1 MHAEF
6 KQSPREFAIRLL
18 AGNGRAAVVRFLV
31 PIPLSLGL
39 ALGLSLTSSPENPGR
54 AELRLRQL
62 RLHNLVSHVTSN
74 DISDPNRLS
83 TVACAK
89 CHGQLL
95 NPEKSQDRWQN
106 AYQVWVSQDP
116 HSDAYVS
123 LWNRQ
128 SQRIVAALAQAAGKI
143 QLTTGNA
150 VLSNALY
157 QQTINE
163 RCVSCHSTVP
173 AAMSV
178 EMNVNQK
185 SSAENLSMANGV
197 GCLSCHSTTEL
208 DNPEGKDWIEAHT
221 KKPWAEYSTNEK
233 TRLGLQDLTQHDAR
247 AQTCIKCHL
256 GSPGRDVDHDLVA
269 AGHPRLAF
277 EYASHLLRLP
287 KHWEEEKTNHFYTT
301 CWSIGQLESAKGA
314 LTLLKHRATSAAQ
327 GNVAWPE
334 FTEYN
339 CSSCHHGL
347 GASWY
352 LPNDPPG
359 VGKPGWG
366 TWTFPKDAAI
376 NATQGDLKA
385 LRTEMEQPQPDS
397 VTVVQIASAIV
408 PALRSESPVDNLYF
422 YIQRQP
428 RLNPDEVWAWYLAV
442 NCCIQDSLLER
453 AAGEV
458 VVERML
464 ELETM
469 LKQPFGD
476 SADKRP
482 FAAKESLEKISQIRQ
497 IVLPVLETNRT
508 RPNRQP

>member
-1 MHAEF
+1 MHPEF
-6 KQSPREFAIRLL
+6 RQSPREFAIRVL

-39 ALGLSLTSSPENPGR
+39 CLGLSLTSSPENPGR

-62 RLHNLVSHVTSN
+62 RLRNLVSHVTSN

-95 NPEKSQDRWQN
+95 NPEKSQHHWQN

-128 SQRIVAALAQAAGKI
+128 SQRIVAALTRAAGKT
-143 QLTTGNA
+143 QSTTGNA
-150 VLSNALY
+150 VLSDALY

-163 RCVSCHSTVP
+163 CCVSCHSTVP

-178 EMNVNQK
+178 EMNLNQK
-185 SSAENLSMANGV
+185 DSADNLSMANGV

-221 KKPWAEYSTNEK
+221 KKPWADYSTKEK
-233 TRLGLQDLTQHDAR
+233 TRLGLQDLTRHEVR

-287 KHWEEEKTNHFYTT
+287 KHWEEEKTDHFYTT

-314 LTLLKHRATSAAQ
+314 LTLLKHRAKLAAQ
-327 GNVAWPE
+327 GKAAWPE

-347 GASWY
+347 AHPGIFPTIRQALANRVGAPGPSRRTPQSMPLKAISTRYVPRWNSHNRIRQQSFKRPRRLCLLCDTRLPSIIY
-352 LPNDPPG
+352 LSTFNASLDSAQTKSG
-359 VGKPGWG
+359 LG
-366 TWTFPKDAAI
+366 TWP
-376 NATQGDLKA
+376 L
-385 LRTEMEQPQPDS
+385 
-397 VTVVQIASAIV
+397 TVVFRI
-408 PALRSESPVDNLYF
+408 RYWSELPEKLWLNGCWNLK
-422 YIQRQP
+422 P
-428 RLNPDEVWAWYLAV
+428 
-442 NCCIQDSLLER
+442 C
-453 AAGEV
+453 
-458 VVERML
+458 
-464 ELETM
+464 
-469 LKQPFGD
+469 
-476 SADKRP
+476 
-482 FAAKESLEKISQIRQ
+482 
-497 IVLPVLETNRT
+497 
-508 RPNRQP
+508 